1 MNSNQHSKLN
11 KKEISA
17 LLNKLVLENE
27 IKFNFYNNDSTE
39 LEILQ
44 LCYNKKLDII
54 ELQFRDVIGDRIQ
67 ELKEFLSTSK
77 IKPEKNL

>member
-44 LCYNKKLDII
+44 VCYNKKLDII

>member
-44 LCYNKKLDII
+44 VCYNKKLDII
-54 ELQFRDVIGDRIQ
+54 ELQFRDVIGDRIK
-67 ELKEFLSTSK
+67 ELKEFLNKSK
-77 IKPEKNL
+77 IKPEINL

>member
-44 LCYNKKLDII
+44 VCYNKKLDII
-54 ELQFRDVIGDRIQ
+54 ELQFRDVIGDRI
-67 ELKEFLSTSK
+67 EKLKEFLNKSK
-77 IKPEKNL
+77 IKPEINP

>member
-17 LLNKLVLENE
+17 LLNKIVLENE

-44 LCYNKKLDII
+44 VCYNKKLDII

>member
-44 LCYNKKLDII
+44 VCYNKNWIL
-54 ELQFRDVIGDRIQ
+54 
-67 ELKEFLSTSK
+67 
-77 IKPEKNL
+77 